1 MSRLSDS
8 TSFIRCM
15 LVISGAIA
23 CGWVTAPVHAQEQS
37 TVEEQE
43 NVVVVTGSRIRR
55 IEQEGP
61 SPVVTITAQDMSD
74 RGYQTVL
81 EALNDLPQNSGGGFD
96 QQNTFGLTP
105 SASAI
110 DLRGFGVGRSLVLI
124 DGRRV
129 PVFPL
134 AANGTD
140 NFVDL
145 SSIPAVAVD
154 RIEVLTD
161 GASAIYGSDAV
172 SGVVNII
179 LKKHA
184 DNQLSLRRSD
194 TTGGGGAQDRL
205 QSAVAA
211 GLARRRAES
220 AAHSPDR
227 GTLPMKGFIIA
238 LQFLTRLPT
247 PAVVVDDAAFARSM
261 RWFPA
266 AGLMIGALVAGA
278 AWAGALVDPWIG
290 ALIALIVWVG
300 VTGAL
305 HLDGLSDLADAGGA
319 VHKDRERLLAVLADP
334 HVGSFGVVAIV
345 LQLLSKLALLHM
357 LVDARA
363 FGPLVLVP
371 FAARVGPL
379 VWTWWLLPLHE
390 GVAAR
395 FRSAIGPLD
404 LIGWTTALAAASW
417 FTPAL
422 LVTPLLILWWGWHV
436 RRTIGGISGDG
447 HGAGIELIETAL
459 LLSLSVT
466 ARWVQAT

>member
-1 MSRLSDS
+1 
-8 TSFIRCM
+8 
-15 LVISGAIA
+15 
-23 CGWVTAPVHAQEQS
+23 
-37 TVEEQE
+37 
-43 NVVVVTGSRIRR
+43 
-55 IEQEGP
+55 
-61 SPVVTITAQDMSD
+61 
-74 RGYQTVL
+74 
-81 EALNDLPQNSGGGFD
+81 
-96 QQNTFGLTP
+96 
-105 SASAI
+105 
-110 DLRGFGVGRSLVLI
+110 
-124 DGRRV
+124 
-129 PVFPL
+129 
-134 AANGTD
+134 
-140 NFVDL
+140 
-145 SSIPAVAVD
+145 
-154 RIEVLTD
+154 
-161 GASAIYGSDAV
+161 
-172 SGVVNII
+172 
-179 LKKHA
+179 
-184 DNQLSLRRSD
+184 
-194 TTGGGGAQDRL
+194 
-205 QSAVAA
+205 
-211 GLARRRAES
+211 
-220 AAHSPDR
+220 
-227 GTLPMKGFIIA
+227 MKGFIIA